1 MNEWSLDV
9 LYKGYDDEAFRNDFK
24 KMDTLIQRCTQ
35 AADQL
40 SHTDETAALHSMLS
54 LLEEFHTLADRVG
67 HFISLKQSTNTSDGR
82 TVSLMNQ
89 FSQKF
94 SGITKANARFNRY
107 VAEIEDLDACI
118 EQDALLKEYSYL
130 LHTIKEDSKYLLSD
144 DVEDV
149 LSKMNISG
157 GEAWANLQEYL
168 TSIVEVDYKKEATT
182 LSQIRN
188 MAYDSDPQVR
198 KSAYEAELKA
208 YDKIR
213 DAFAFSLNSIKAQV
227 LTECDLRG
235 FASPLAMTLHN
246 AHMKQET
253 LDALLHTMQSYMPKF
268 HAYLKRKA
276 ELLGYKNGLP
286 WYELFAPLGEETKTY
301 RVEEA
306 KEYLLKHF
314 RPFAEDMADMMERAF
329 DESWIDFFPRKGK
342 VGGAFCANLS
352 GVKQSRVLT
361 NYDGAL
367 GDIVTLAHEL
377 GHAYHGMMIENHRP
391 LNTDYSMPVAE
402 TASTFNENIIMN
414 AAIEEAK
421 GQEKITLIE
430 NQLQDLTQVIC
441 DIYSRFLFEKT
452 VFEKRKDSFM
462 FADELEAIMI
472 ETQKQAYGDGL
483 DPDYLHPYMWICK
496 SHYYSSGLSFYNFPY
511 AFGAL
516 FARGLI
522 VKYQQEKDAFV
533 PKYRELLKATTI
545 SSVEDVAAMADIDL
559 CDEAFW
565 TSCLD
570 TCAQRIDEFLELT
583 K

>member
-144 DVEDV
+144 DVEEV

-213 DAFAFSLNSIKAQV
+213 DAVAFSLNSIKAQV
-227 LTECDLRG
+227 LTECELRG

-414 AAIEEAK
+414 AAIEEAE

-533 PKYRELLKATTI
+533 TKYRELLKATTI

>member
-1 MNEWSLDV
+1 MFYTRDTMMKPFATTS
-9 LYKGYDDEAFRNDFK
+9 

-213 DAFAFSLNSIKAQV
+213 DAVAFSLNSIKAQV

-414 AAIEEAK
+414 AAIEEAR
-421 GQEKITLIE
+421 
-430 NQLQDLTQVIC
+430 V
-441 DIYSRFLFEKT
+441 
-452 VFEKRKDSFM
+452 RK
-462 FADELEAIMI
+462 
-472 ETQKQAYGDGL
+472 
-483 DPDYLHPYMWICK
+483 K
-496 SHYYSSGLSFYNFPY
+496 SH
-511 AFGAL
+511 
-516 FARGLI
+516 
-522 VKYQQEKDAFV
+522 
-533 PKYRELLKATTI
+533 
-545 SSVEDVAAMADIDL
+545 
-559 CDEAFW
+559 
-565 TSCLD
+565 
-570 TCAQRIDEFLELT
+570 
-583 K
+583 

>member
-9 LYKGYDDEAFRNDFK
+9 LYKGYDDEAFRNNFK

-213 DAFAFSLNSIKAQV
+213 DAVAFSLNSIKAQV
-227 LTECDLRG
+227 LTECELRG